1 MGIPGPTV
9 GRVRADVEGDGD
21 EVPDLDIED
30 FVSVLKALEG
40 VGADTE
46 MTMDDLRRVVEGGL
60 EREAE
65 RRAQCAT
72 GEDEGEAERVGVAV
86 DVDAELSEV
95 AEALILPGSVVEGG
109 HANMGLCEPV
119 GVSRGMVARMAQ
131 ELVEDG
137 VVARVEGMEELV
149 CGVCEGPVKY
159 RMATAKCAAKVVEVK
174 RRRDRRHR
182 RERLEG
188 EGDGVGAE
196 SRIFEERNAK
206 VTKQSDLENMFSDF
220 FGQIVKEWN
229 PCSRTLGPVGTCG
242 TQRLA
247 RMTWSW

>member
-1 MGIPGPTV
+1 MRIVMPAVIQHSAAHPYLAMARFEVGASGNPHWHGFSMGIPGPTV

-119 GVSRGMVARMAQ
+119 GVSRGMVARLAQ
-131 ELVEDG
+131 D
-137 VVARVEGMEELV
+137 
-149 CGVCEGPVKY
+149 
-159 RMATAKCAAKVVEVK
+159 
-174 RRRDRRHR
+174 
-182 RERLEG
+182 
-188 EGDGVGAE
+188 
-196 SRIFEERNAK
+196 
-206 VTKQSDLENMFSDF
+206 
-220 FGQIVKEWN
+220 
-229 PCSRTLGPVGTCG
+229 
-242 TQRLA
+242 
-247 RMTWSW
+247 